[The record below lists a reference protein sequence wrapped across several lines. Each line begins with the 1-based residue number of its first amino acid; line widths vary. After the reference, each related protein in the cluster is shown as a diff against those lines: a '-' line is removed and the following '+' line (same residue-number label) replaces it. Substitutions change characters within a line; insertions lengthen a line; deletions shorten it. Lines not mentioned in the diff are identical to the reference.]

1 MNFSTLT
8 LSERERL
15 AYAEGYTETAALLA
29 EMADLET
36 ERDKLQE
43 RLDEVEFDLDKMT
56 DARDSL
62 IEERDELEDVEHRVR
77 AALMLAFEVLEDIDD
92 ERAQTVAAQV
102 KEVLCS

>member
-15 AYAEGYTETAALLA
+15 AYAEGYAETAALLA

-43 RLDEVEFDLDKMT
+43 RLDEVEFDFGELEGKYND
-56 DARDSL
+56 L

-92 ERAQTVAAQV
+92 VQAQSVATHLR
-102 KEVLCS
+102 EVLA